1 MEINEI
7 QSQLILLKQKHD
19 AVGDEIDDLSL
30 AEMIEEE
37 AEDLIVAYCVVKS
50 YLINGFP
57 TEMMES
63 EEEEYDEDYF
73 CRERY
78 RLYLDLLLIEKDDV
92 AELMWYYNDLFWPGT
107 FSEKEA
113 YISQVKAY
121 LNSGKMYD
129 LEL

>member
-37 AEDLIVAYCVVKS
+37 AEDLIVAYCVDKS

-92 AELMWYYNDLFWPGT
+92 AELMWYYNDLFWSGT
-107 FSEKEA
+107 FRDKEA

>member
-37 AEDLIVAYCVVKS
+37 AEDLIVAYCVEKS
-50 YLINGFP
+50 YLVNGFP
-57 TEMMES
+57 TEMLES
-63 EEEEYDEDYF
+63 DDEEYDEDYF

-92 AELMWYYNDLFWPGT
+92 AELMWYYNDLFWPET
-107 FSEKEA
+107 FSDKEA
-113 YISQVKAY
+113 YIGQVKAY